1 MSLIEMKKGVT
12 VVSIPA
18 QMKQE
23 FESRG
28 YKVKEPKQSKPVF
41 KTKEVKE
48 DGKV

>member
-1 MSLIEMKKGVT
+1 MKTIEMKKGGT
-12 VVSIPA
+12 VVNVPP

-28 YKVKEPKQSKPVF
+28 YKTREAKQSKPAL

>member
-1 MSLIEMKKGVT
+1 MSSIEMKKGVT
-12 VVSIPA
+12 VVNVTP
-18 QMKQE
+18 QLKQE

-28 YKVKEPKQSKPVF
+28 YKVKEPKQSKSVF